1 MDNLVEF
8 PGARSVIG
16 QSLLTDTYAPKF
28 HDTNCG
34 ITKEEG
40 PLGIFGNKEVGGG
53 GGACEVLIH
62 LDSS

>member
-16 QSLLTDTYAPKF
+16 QRLLTDTYVASRRK
-28 HDTNCG
+28 
-34 ITKEEG
+34 KG
-40 PLGIFGNKEVGGG
+40 PWAYLVIKKSGGG
-53 GGACEVLIH
+53 GGGCEVLIH